1 MVWDIYKWM
10 MGYGFIHLVLFCTMK
25 IKMINN
31 IDYHNYEK
39 SIVYKNEWNSNF

>member
-1 MVWDIYKWM
+1 M

-31 IDYHNYEK
+31 IVNHHNEK
-39 SIVYKNEWNSNF
+39 SIVNKNE